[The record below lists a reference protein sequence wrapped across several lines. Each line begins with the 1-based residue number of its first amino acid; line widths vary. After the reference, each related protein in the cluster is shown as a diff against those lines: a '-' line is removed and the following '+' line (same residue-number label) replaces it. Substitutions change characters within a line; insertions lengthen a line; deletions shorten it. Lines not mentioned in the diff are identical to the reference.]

1 MDTADQRTV
10 IYNVKLVRE
19 LDILEHAWVEVEN
32 GLITRVG
39 DQKEGNT
46 PDWSDFRGK
55 SRAIDGGGQFLAPG
69 FIDIHLHGGCGHDF
83 MDGTKEAFQGIA
95 DYHCAHGITSMLATT
110 LAGEEKETLRA
121 LRAFADYA
129 PGIRSCNLLGVH
141 LEGPYFAMSQRGA
154 QDPNYITMPDRKQ
167 TERYLETGC
176 IKRIS
181 MAPELPGAMELGNFL
196 REQGVLVSAGHTQ
209 ADYDTMK
216 AAVDSG
222 FSLLT
227 HMYSGMLG
235 VHRKGPYR
243 YGGAVEAGLLLDN
256 LTVELIADGCHL
268 PGCLLRLVRRC
279 RRTQD
284 IILVT
289 DAMRGAGLTDGARTR
304 LGSLEKGQEVV
315 IESGVAMTQDRT
327 SFAGSVASGDRLIRS
342 MCRLGEAPLYEA
354 VAMMSVNPARLLGID
369 AHKGSIKEGMDADLV
384 LFDENITVSSVW
396 VCGRKVV

>member
-1 MDTADQRTV
+1 MGTSNQRTV

-19 LDILEHAWVEVEN
+19 LDILDHAWVELEN

-39 DQKEGNT
+39 AQEKGDKT
-46 PDWSDFRGK
+46 DWSGSPERFL
-55 SRAIDGGGQFLAPG
+55 AIDGCGQYLAPG
-69 FIDIHLHGGCGHDF
+69 FIDIHLHGGCGYDF
-83 MDGTKEAFQGIA
+83 MDGTQEAFQGIA

-121 LRAFADYA
+121 LQAFADYA
-129 PGIRSCNLLGVH
+129 PRIRSCNLLGVH
-141 LEGPYFAMSQRGA
+141 LEGPYFAMGQRGA
-154 QDPNYITMPDRKQ
+154 QDPNYITMPDREQ
-167 TERYLETGC
+167 TKRYLETGC

-181 MAPELPGAMELGNFL
+181 MAPELPGAMELGSYLN
-196 REQGVLVSAGHTQ
+196 EQGVLVSAGHTQ

-216 AAVDSG
+216 AAVDAG

-235 VHRKGPYR
+235 VHRRGPYR
-243 YGGAVEAGLLLDN
+243 YGGAVEAGLLLDDLN
-256 LTVELIADGCHL
+256 VELIADGCHL

-279 RRTQD
+279 RRTRD

-289 DAMRGAGLTDGARTR
+289 DAMRGAGLLDGAHTR

-315 IESGVAMTQDRT
+315 IENGVAMTQDHT
-327 SFAGSVASGDRLIRS
+327 SFAGSVASGDRLIRT
-342 MCRLGEAPLYEA
+342 MCRLGEVPLNEA